1 MIQLDL
7 FEKNDL
13 VLVLN
18 ELKRVRESSE
28 AVRRGVFRRVAELEL
43 KIKELQEVR
52 SRVAG

>member
-28 AVRRGVFRRVAELEL
+28 AVRRGVFRRVAELEQKL
-43 KIKELQEVR
+43 KELQEIR
-52 SRVAG
+52 IKVAG

>member
-18 ELKRVRESSE
+18 ELKKIRESSE
-28 AVRRGVFRRVAELEL
+28 AVRRGVFRRVAELEQ

-52 SRVAG
+52 AKVAG